1 MKRVSKNII
10 TFLKNY
16 GFLSPS
22 TNSIILIILTLCI
35 VVGMTLGAIA
45 VGNVNMEFLHKLDF
59 LFLNDFKSRTESSW
73 TEIFITSFASA
84 FIFALILE
92 FTALSFWGVAIIPLI
107 ILIKSFGIG
116 ISAGYLYFIYG
127 LKGIAFYTLILLPG
141 IFISLIGFI
150 FISCSAIDI
159 SYKFLKNIFPKTDCK
174 ISFRKE
180 FKSHLHRFCYAIS
193 ILLISSFVDSGFMAA
208 FSRFFEF

>member
-10 TFLKNY
+10 NFLKNY

-22 TNSIILIILTLCI
+22 TNSIVLIILTLCI
-35 VVGMTLGAIA
+35 VVGMTFGAIA

-92 FTALSFWGVAIIPLI
+92 LTALSFWGVAIIPLI

-116 ISAGYLYFIYG
+116 ISAG
-127 LKGIAFYTLILLPG
+127 
-141 IFISLIGFI
+141 
-150 FISCSAIDI
+150 
-159 SYKFLKNIFPKTDCK
+159 
-174 ISFRKE
+174 
-180 FKSHLHRFCYAIS
+180 
-193 ILLISSFVDSGFMAA
+193 
-208 FSRFFEF
+208 

>member
-1 MKRVSKNII
+1 
-10 TFLKNY
+10 
-16 GFLSPS
+16 
-22 TNSIILIILTLCI
+22 
-35 VVGMTLGAIA
+35 MTLGAIA

-59 LFLNDFKSRTESSW
+59 LFLNDFKSRIESSW
-73 TEIFITSFASA
+73 TEIFITSFVSA

-150 FISCSAIDI
+150 FISCSAMDI
-159 SYKFLKNIFPKTDCK
+159 SYKFLKNIFLNFLSNKNIAYNSSKVALK
-174 ISFRKE
+174 IN
-180 FKSHLHRFCYAIS
+180 
-193 ILLISSFVDSGFMAA
+193 LLSKDDLTNKNL
-208 FSRFFEF
+208 

>member
-1 MKRVSKNII
+1 MKRPSR
-10 TFLKNY
+10 LKRKFNSLIYNHIWLKYLLDY
-16 GFLSPS
+16 GTAFVMSVL
-22 TNSIILIILTLCI
+22 
-35 VVGMTLGAIA
+35 
-45 VGNVNMEFLHKLDF
+45 
-59 LFLNDFKSRTESSW
+59 
-73 TEIFITSFASA
+73 SA

-193 ILLISSFVDSGFMAA
+193 ILLISSLVDSGFMVA